1 MQESTA
7 FLSKADEQEI
17 VAAIVIAEKNTS
29 GEIRVHIEEN
39 STKPSIERAKEVFHI
54 LNMDA
59 TELKNGVL
67 FYICTQTK
75 SFAILGDKD
84 VVKFLNELAKVA
96 DEIIVTRN
104 SSPRA
109 MPIEDL
115 KRIASDIFE
124 EGAVSAAPSIAAA
137 IQEAVEK
144 ASQPNVSIGVLV
156 TGSVVTAGAARA
168 LLKRDR

>member
-1 MQESTA
+1 MLESTA

-67 FYICTQTK
+67 FYICTATK
-75 SFAILGDKD
+75 SFAILGDKGINDLVAPDFWNSTKD
-84 VVKFLNELAKVA
+84 VVIEKFKEGQYKDGLIKGILEAGEQLKKYFPYNHDGDMDELSNE
-96 DEIIVTRN
+96 ISR
-104 SSPRA
+104 
-109 MPIEDL
+109 
-115 KRIASDIFE
+115 
-124 EGAVSAAPSIAAA
+124 G
-137 IQEAVEK
+137 
-144 ASQPNVSIGVLV
+144 
-156 TGSVVTAGAARA
+156 
-168 LLKRDR
+168 